1 MWETFEHILKKYFSK
16 TFKNSLTYCNKYDII
31 YTEKRKGGYRMDNI
45 EKALQNLAEA
55 LKSND
60 SVARVKITI
69 TLVKPKPDKAKPESK

>member
-1 MWETFEHILKKYFSK
+1 
-16 TFKNSLTYCNKYDII
+16 
-31 YTEKRKGGYRMDNI
+31 MDNI